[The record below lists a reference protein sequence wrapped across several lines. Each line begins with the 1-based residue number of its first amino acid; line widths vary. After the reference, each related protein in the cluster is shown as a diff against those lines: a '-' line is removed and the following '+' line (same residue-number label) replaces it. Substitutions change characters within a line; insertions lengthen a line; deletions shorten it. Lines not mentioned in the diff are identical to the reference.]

1 MQLIHTFVLVDSVE
15 KLLFWLLNHSN
26 LVIIVDE
33 VAQLFEVCR
42 KRWIVWQTGGKAA
55 KHFNSKLR

>member
-15 KLLFWLLNHSN
+15 KLLFRLLNHSN
-26 LVIIVDE
+26 LVIIIDE

-55 KHFNSKLR
+55 EHSDSKLR